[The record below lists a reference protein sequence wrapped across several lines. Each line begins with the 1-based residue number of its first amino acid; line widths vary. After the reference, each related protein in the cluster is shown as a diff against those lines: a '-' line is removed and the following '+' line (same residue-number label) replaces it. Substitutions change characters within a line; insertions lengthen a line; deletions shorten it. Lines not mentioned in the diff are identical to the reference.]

1 MLVLGI
7 DPGSVVTGYGIV
19 EACEENLEC
28 KEYGCIRLQQYQEFY
43 LRLKKI
49 YDTVSSLIKQ
59 YDPDMVVFEDVFYG
73 RNLKV
78 VLQLGQARGAAIL
91 ASVNADKSISI
102 YSPREVKQA
111 LTGFG
116 GASKEQVQKMVKSLL
131 NFEKPVTPLDAS
143 DALAIAICHI
153 NRYQTDLKIRKNVI

>member
-1 MLVLGI
+1 MVVLGI
-7 DPGSVVTGYGIV
+7 DPGSAITGYGIV
-19 EACEENLEC
+19 ETKNDELEC
-28 KEYGCIRLQQYQEFY
+28 KEFGCIRLQQHKEFY

-49 YDTVSSLIKQ
+49 YDTVNSLINQ
-59 YDPDMVVFEDVFYG
+59 YNPDKVVFEDVFYG
-73 RNLKV
+73 RNIKA

-91 ASVNADKSISI
+91 ASVNAEKPITI

-131 NFEKPVTPLDAS
+131 NIENSITPLDAS

-153 NRYQTDLKIRKNVI
+153 NRYQTELKLNKSMR

>member
-7 DPGSVVTGYGIV
+7 DPGSAITGYGIV
-19 EACEENLEC
+19 EANDDGLEC
-28 KEYGCIRLQQYQEFY
+28 KEYGCLRLQQYKEFY

-49 YDTVSSLIKQ
+49 YDRVSSLIND
-59 YDPDMVVFEDVFYG
+59 YNPDKVVFEDVFYG
-73 RNLKV
+73 RNIKV

-91 ASVNADKSISI
+91 ASVNAEKSISI

-131 NFEKPVTPLDAS
+131 NFEKPITPLDAS

-153 NRYQTDLKIRKNVI
+153 NRYQTELNLKKSVI